1 MDADW
6 LWCWQRRVEW
16 TATVD
21 MSSSSDMPVSAHF
34 EDWWQEAREMLTT
47 RTRKGVDSLIILVTL
62 QLWKEKQEWFQ
73 QWCYS
78 HARPHELC
86 KRIFRFWV
94 VATDKELGA
103 LRSSSFWPPRF
114 ILRSGCSDL
123 FCLSLWLLRLCKNFC
138 PILIHWQVTLLWVV
152 LQKMEPNNVQGDF
165 MSRYASTFS
174 KAYDCMCKC
183 R

>member
-1 MDADW
+1 
-6 LWCWQRRVEW
+6 
-16 TATVD
+16 
-21 MSSSSDMPVSAHF
+21 
-34 EDWWQEAREMLTT
+34 MLIGC
-47 RTRKGVDSLIILVTL
+47 GVDNVVWSELLLWTCPQALICQWVPTSRIGGKKQEKCRRLGQERVLKSLIILVTL

-123 FCLSLWLLRLCKNFC
+123 FCLFLWLLRLCKNFC

-152 LQKMEPNNVQGDF
+152 LKKMEPNNVQGDF